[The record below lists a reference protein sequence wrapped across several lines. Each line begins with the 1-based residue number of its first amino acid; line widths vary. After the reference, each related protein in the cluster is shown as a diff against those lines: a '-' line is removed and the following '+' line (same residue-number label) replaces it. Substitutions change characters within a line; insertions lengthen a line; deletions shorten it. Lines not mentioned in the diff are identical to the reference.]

1 MEPMFLKKGFVLCM
15 YTVVCTAWIKRIL
28 WMKLLTYSSQSLLVC
43 TTGEIRVRQGSS
55 SFNGRVEVCYNNV
68 WGTVCDDYFNDTDAS
83 VACRQ
88 LGYSG
93 EQCV

>member
-1 MEPMFLKKGFVLCM
+1 MYVHSCM
-15 YTVVCTAWIKRIL
+15 YCLDQKDPLDEVVNIFL
-28 WMKLLTYSSQSLLVC
+28 QYLLVC
-43 TTGEIRVRQGSS
+43 STGEIRVRQGSS

-68 WGTVCDDYFNDTDAS
+68 WGTVCDDYFNNTDAS

-93 EQCV
+93 ELCVYVF

>member
-1 MEPMFLKKGFVLCM
+1 MAMFWQ
-15 YTVVCTAWIKRIL
+15 VCTPWIINTNYHYTTVIHIFL
-28 WMKLLTYSSQSLLVC
+28 QYLLVC
-43 TTGEIRVRQGSS
+43 TTGEIRVQQGSS